1 MGKAPSL
8 KRTMIVY
15 GEDTAQAWLMA
26 QIVNLND
33 FCGVKQKMTYEQ
45 MEECARIFI
54 TDYSQLKLTE
64 LMLFF
69 HNVKKGTY
77 GTFFGVVDAQKL
89 LAMMYDFMDYRSDKL
104 DEYLRKGMIR
114 E

>member
-1 MGKAPSL
+1 
-8 KRTMIVY
+8 
-15 GEDTAQAWLMA
+15 
-26 QIVNLND
+26 
-33 FCGVKQKMTYEQ
+33 MTYEQ